1 MSDIL
6 EFVKSTKVY
15 LDNLTNYKEVAEIVG
30 GKYSDR
36 DMLYTAISVL
46 AEELSEKCEDETDVI
61 HRIYFQV
68 KKYLGKIEEVI
79 SSTHAFDTSALAQ
92 LSAYTIGVLG
102 ADYFLTTDYD
112 VQASLLH
119 STRTLE
125 SISYL
130 LNKMQSY
137 IQASQ
142 WTAQQY
148 MRAVVSTY
156 VPFLRATNFID
167 DLGNSL
173 RVHLPQEVQEV

>member
-15 LDNLTNYKEVAEIVG
+15 LDNLTNYKEVADVVG

-36 DMLYTAISVL
+36 DMLYTAISAL
-46 AEELSEKCEDETDVI
+46 AEELSERCEDETDAI
-61 HRIYFQV
+61 HQIYFQV
-68 KKYLGKIEEVI
+68 RKYLGKIEEVI
-79 SSTHAFDTSALAQ
+79 SSTHAFNASALAQ
-92 LSAYTIGVLG
+92 LTAYTIGVLG

-112 VQASLLH
+112 VQESLLH

-130 LNKMQSY
+130 LSRMQCY
-137 IQASQ
+137 MQASQ

-156 VPFLRATNFID
+156 TPFLKVTNFID
-167 DLGNSL
+167 DLGDSL
-173 RVHLPQEVQEV
+173 QVHLPQIVQEV

>member
-6 EFVKSTKVY
+6 EFVNSTKVY
-15 LDNLTNYKEVAEIVG
+15 LDNLTNYKKVIGSTGRE
-30 GKYSDR
+30 YSDR
-36 DMLYTAISVL
+36 DMLYSAISAL
-46 AEELSEKCEDETDVI
+46 AVELSENCEDESDVI
-61 HRIYFQV
+61 HHVYFQV
-68 KKYLGKIEEVI
+68 KKYLSKIEEVI
-79 SSTHAFDTSALAQ
+79 SSTHAFNASALAQ
-92 LSAYTIGVLG
+92 LSSYTIAVLS

-112 VQASLLH
+112 VQESLLH

-130 LNKMQSY
+130 LSRMQCY

-167 DLGNSL
+167 DLGGSL
-173 RVHLPQEVQEV
+173 AVHLPQIIQEV

>member
-15 LDNLTNYKEVAEIVG
+15 LDNLTNYNEVAEIVG

-36 DMLYTAISVL
+36 DMLYSAISVF
-46 AEELSEKCEDETDVI
+46 AVELSENCEDESDVI
-61 HRIYFQV
+61 HHVYFQV
-68 KKYLGKIEEVI
+68 RKYLGKIEEVI
-79 SSTHAFDTSALAQ
+79 SSTHAFNASALAQ
-92 LSAYTIGVLG
+92 LSSYTIAVLG
-102 ADYFLTTDYD
+102 ADYFLSTDYD
-112 VQASLLH
+112 VQESLLH

-130 LNKMQSY
+130 LSRMQCYMQS
-137 IQASQ
+137 SQ

-156 VPFLRATNFID
+156 VPFLKTTNFID
-167 DLGNSL
+167 DVGDALH
-173 RVHLPQEVQEV
+173 VHLPQIVQKV